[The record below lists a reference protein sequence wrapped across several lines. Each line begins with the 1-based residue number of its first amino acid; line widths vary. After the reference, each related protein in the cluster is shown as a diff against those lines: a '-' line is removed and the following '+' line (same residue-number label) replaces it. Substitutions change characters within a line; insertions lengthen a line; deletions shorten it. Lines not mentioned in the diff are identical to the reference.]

1 MISRATLPAEFFDI
15 TSNMLL
21 VQPEPQYL
29 HALLLKMAMSAAL
42 DVGPLALPGRPSVGE
57 SGAPY
62 ASADSGRLLLADPI
76 YGGAV
81 NFVAE
86 LGKGPGHTV
95 RMNRPV
101 FANTTYTQAS
111 REVPAG
117 STISTTPVDLTS
129 EQVSITL
136 KRFAGPYD
144 SSNARV
150 APFGIDRFDAS
161 VSLHSLAKVVGLQLK
176 RDFDRTLDQF
186 GVALFDAVAS
196 ANVIRPA
203 GMTDD
208 NSSAV
213 AGDFP
218 LDYDTIT
225 RVESALDTANI
236 PRFPNGKRVMVLHPN
251 QCAQLVNDPQFARY
265 AEFHRDMNPLFSGS
279 YWKSI
284 GGFDIFKSTT
294 LSTSTNTP
302 AGVTIYKGQA
312 FGPGMVG
319 AGLGELPGVVPST
332 SDNYGEQALVIWR
345 MYAGFATLDNRF
357 GCSIRTS

>member
-29 HALLLKMAMSAAL
+29 HALLLKMAMSASL
-42 DVGPLALPGRPSVGE
+42 DAGGPVNLPGRPSIGE

-62 ASADSGRLLLADPI
+62 ASAESGRLVLADPI
-76 YGGAV
+76 YGSAV

-101 FANTTYTQAS
+101 FANTTYTTAA

-117 STISTTPVDLTS
+117 STISTTPVDLSS

-144 SSNARV
+144 STNSRV

-161 VSLHSLAKVVGLQLK
+161 VAVHSLAKAVGTQLK
-176 RDFDRTLDQF
+176 RDFDRTIDQF
-186 GVALFDAVAS
+186 GVALFDNVAS
-196 ANVIRPA
+196 GNVVRPD

-208 NSSAV
+208 NTSAA

-218 LDYDTIT
+218 LDYDTIA
-225 RVESALDTANI
+225 RVESTLDTANI
-236 PRFPNGKRVMVLHPN
+236 PRFPNGKRVMILHPR
-251 QCAQLVNDPQFARY
+251 QCQQLVNDAQFARY
-265 AEFHRDMNPLFSGS
+265 AEFHKDMNPLFSGS

-294 LSTSTNTP
+294 LSTSTNTNS
-302 AGVTIYKGQA
+302 VTIYKGQA

-319 AGLGELPGVVPST
+319 AGLGELPHVMPST
-332 SDNYGEQALVIWR
+332 SDNYGEQALVIWL